1 MAVVI
6 NAVTPLIGNAL
17 LDAGGAF
24 TAVVNVPGAAVIGM
38 SVDVSPETFP
48 GEGVVWGGF
57 VSGAGQVT
65 VKVWRFTTGY
75 VLGSVYN
82 INVLTGS
89 DAPAALEL
97 ETNGTPNSSQTL
109 LNLVAGTNVTLTDEG
124 GGSIQIAASGG
135 GGGGFSASV
144 GPTGPIAMDGT
155 DIVLAT
161 FSNVPPLAAG
171 STYHFKAA
179 VYCSEIFTVKIQVD
193 GNVIS
198 IPANAWPAAYVVLF
212 ETFYCNGAGVQNA
225 QVIVPFVSWYIAQSS
240 YSYGQETQ
248 NFLTESKSGGYPF
261 STTAIDWSTSHTVT
275 VTMNA
280 ASGSGEI
287 YFFRIAN

>member
-24 TAVVNVPGAAVIGM
+24 TVVVSVPGAAVIGM

-135 GGGGFSASV
+135 GGGGF
-144 GPTGPIAMDGT
+144 
-155 DIVLAT
+155 
-161 FSNVPPLAAG
+161 
-171 STYHFKAA
+171 
-179 VYCSEIFTVKIQVD
+179 
-193 GNVIS
+193 
-198 IPANAWPAAYVVLF
+198 
-212 ETFYCNGAGVQNA
+212 
-225 QVIVPFVSWYIAQSS
+225 
-240 YSYGQETQ
+240 
-248 NFLTESKSGGYPF
+248 
-261 STTAIDWSTSHTVT
+261 
-275 VTMNA
+275 A
-280 ASGSGEI
+280 ASQGLPAPSPWMERI
-287 YFFRIAN
+287 FCSRPSQMFRRLRLVPLIISKQRSTVARVSR

>member
-6 NAVTPLIGNAL
+6 NAVTGIIGNAM

-24 TAVVNVPGAAVIGM
+24 TAVVSVPGAAVIGM

-75 VLGSVYN
+75 VIGSVYN

-109 LNLVAGTNVTLTDEG
+109 LNLEAGTGVTLTDEG
-124 GGSIQIAASGG
+124 SGNIQIAASGDLT
-135 GGGGFSASV
+135 ASGLKLPV
-144 GPTGPIAMDGT
+144 SIKTANYTTVQTDFAIIAN
-155 DIVLAT
+155 A
-161 FSNVPPLAAG
+161 AAG
-171 STYHFKAA
+171 S
-179 VYCSEIFTVKIQVD
+179 FTVTLMA
-193 GNVIS
+193 N
-198 IPANAWPAAYVVLF
+198 PALGTMQCVF
-212 ETFYCNGAGVQNA
+212 
-225 QVIVPFVSWYIAQSS
+225 
-240 YSYGQETQ
+240 
-248 NFLTESKSGGYPF
+248 KK
-261 STTAIDWSTSHTVT
+261 DTSANEVT
-275 VTMNA
+275 VNGNGNNICYLADFGGGCFSSVPLSIASQYDALILIWDGVDWNA
-280 ASGSGEI
+280 
-287 YFFRIAN
+287 IAFY

>member
-171 STYHFKAA
+171 STYHFKAS
-179 VYCSEIFTVKIQVD
+179 VY
-193 GNVIS
+193 
-198 IPANAWPAAYVVLF
+198 L
-212 ETFYCNGAGVQNA
+212 
-225 QVIVPFVSWYIAQSS
+225 
-240 YSYGQETQ
+240 
-248 NFLTESKSGGYPF
+248 
-261 STTAIDWSTSHTVT
+261 
-275 VTMNA
+275 
-280 ASGSGEI
+280 
-287 YFFRIAN
+287 